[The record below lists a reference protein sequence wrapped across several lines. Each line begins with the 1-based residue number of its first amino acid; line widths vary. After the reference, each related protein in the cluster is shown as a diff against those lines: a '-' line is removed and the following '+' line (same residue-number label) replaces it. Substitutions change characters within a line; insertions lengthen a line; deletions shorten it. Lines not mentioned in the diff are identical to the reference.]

1 MLIEYIHNIFGS
13 DINTSLDKSI
23 YIKYNINTVINCTSN
38 IGFLD
43 IDIKKI
49 RIPLTEDMNHHTDIP
64 LLIKNIDK
72 ILNYINENYID
83 NTILISCSTGKNIG
97 PLIIGLFMV
106 KYGNISIRDVKNI
119 LKSKN
124 KDICIDYD
132 LSIFNLK

>member
-1 MLIEYIHNIFGS
+1 
-13 DINTSLDKSI
+13 
-23 YIKYNINTVINCTSN
+23 
-38 IGFLD
+38 
-43 IDIKKI
+43 
-49 RIPLTEDMNHHTDIP
+49 MNHHTDIP

-72 ILNYINENYID
+72 ILNYINDNYID
-83 NTILISCSTGKNIG
+83 NTILISCSTGINIG

-106 KYGNISIRDVKNI
+106 KYGNISIMDVKNI

>member
-13 DINTSLDKSI
+13 NIDTSLDKSI
-23 YIKYNINTVINCTSN
+23 YIKYNINTVINCTNN

-49 RIPLTEDMNHHTDIP
+49 RIPLTEDLNNHTDIP

-132 LSIFNLK
+132 LSIFNI

>member
-13 DINTSLDKSI
+13 DIDTSLDKSI
-23 YIKYNINTVINCTSN
+23 YIKYNINTVINCTNN

-43 IDIKKI
+43 INIKKI
-49 RIPLTEDMNHHTDIP
+49 RIPLSEELNQHTDIP

-132 LSIFNLK
+132 LSIFN

>member
-49 RIPLTEDMNHHTDIP
+49 RIPIFILRVQDTFKLMLQEGRVKRKYLP
-64 LLIKNIDK
+64 L
-72 ILNYINENYID
+72 
-83 NTILISCSTGKNIG
+83 
-97 PLIIGLFMV
+97 
-106 KYGNISIRDVKNI
+106 
-119 LKSKN
+119 
-124 KDICIDYD
+124 
-132 LSIFNLK
+132 